1 MAVITKRCGKDGE
14 FGTIAEWIES
24 LGSDEYT
31 DGDEAVLEIPL
42 PDGLLTAALD
52 FGEELSAAF
61 KARLAELRECQG
73 EKIWET

>member
-1 MAVITKRCGKDGE
+1 MAVVTKRCGKGE
-14 FGTIAEWIES
+14 DFETIAEWIES

-52 FGEELSAAF
+52 FGEELSVAF
-61 KARLAELRECQG
+61 KERLVALRECQG